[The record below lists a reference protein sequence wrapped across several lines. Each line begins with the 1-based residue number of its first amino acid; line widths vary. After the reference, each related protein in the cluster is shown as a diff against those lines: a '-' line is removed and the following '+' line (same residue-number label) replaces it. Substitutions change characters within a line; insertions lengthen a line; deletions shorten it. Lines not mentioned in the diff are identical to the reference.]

1 MVNKTI
7 TEMKKILMYFAIGVM
22 TMACQQNL
30 TDFQPEGDEV
40 FYAEIDN
47 NDQYRTILDENYNV
61 LWTEGDQI
69 SIFKKSAVNSKYEV
83 SSAAVGKTSG
93 RFTNVST
100 GNDDFTAGGELDQN
114 VAFYPY
120 QDQLS
125 VLKVNN
131 TAPTTRFEIQGVVLP
146 EVQEY
151 VPNSFA
157 PGAFP
162 MAAVSMNN
170 ELTFK
175 NICGGVKLQL
185 KGTQKVTSI
194 KLTGKNNEKLSG
206 LAVVTAY
213 ADDKTPAI
221 TMTSESKKTVSLNC
235 GAGVQLVDKTATE
248 FILSLPPV
256 LFEKGFTVVVSTA
269 DDKNYT
275 VETDKANTVLRSSL
289 LIMPVFTLGDVPG
302 DDTDDELV
310 VPVHSVSLNPYFNNL
325 FEGTTLQFEVSVSP
339 RDATDK
345 EVTWSSDDSS
355 VASVNQAGLVTA
367 ISPGKAKISATVG
380 GVSGTAYL
388 TVLKYDPI
396 DYIDEYGVNHG
407 KGTVIGAVIWA
418 PVNCGYHETDFK
430 YGKLYQWGRK
440 YGQGYDGPFFNYD
453 GSPSGTY
460 SDAVVPSIEEGMVS
474 ELSGNHKSKANVFYT
489 WVKEEEYNN
498 WVFPQIDTLWG
509 GNKHKE
515 NPRKTVYDPCPDGW
529 RVASSEEATKL
540 IKNHSPSMTY
550 SSGQAGLWFSGESAY
565 SSEVPQIFLP
575 AAGELY
581 KDGTAEYRGYMGQY
595 WTCTSY
601 NAPRSYRIGFN
612 SGVASIDSEFRAE
625 GMSVR
630 CVQDN
635 AQ

>member
-1 MVNKTI
+1 MVNKTR

-69 SIFKKSAVNSKYEV
+69 SIFKKSAINSKYEV

-131 TAPTTRFEIQGVVLP
+131 TAPTTRFEIQGVVLS

-151 VPNSFA
+151 VANSFA
-157 PGAFP
+157 VGTFP
-162 MAAVSMNN
+162 MVAVSLNN

-175 NICGGVKLQL
+175 NVCGGIKFQL
-185 KGTQKVTSI
+185 KGTQKVTTI
-194 KLTGKNNEKLSG
+194 RLEGKNNEKLSG
-206 LAVVTAY
+206 PAVVTAY
-213 ADDKTPAI
+213 ADDNSPAI
-221 TMTSESKKTVSLNC
+221 VMTSESKKSVTLDC
-235 GAGVQLVDKTATE
+235 GAGVQLNANDATE
-248 FILSLPPV
+248 FIISLPPV

-302 DDTDDELV
+302 DDADDELV
-310 VPVHSVSLNPYFNNL
+310 VPVSSVTLNYYGKEL
-325 FEGTTLQFEVSVSP
+325 FEGTTLQFEASVLP

-345 EVTWSSDDSS
+345 GVTWSSDDSS
-355 VASVNQAGLVTA
+355 VASVNQTGLVTA
-367 ISPGKAKISATVG
+367 ISPGIARISATAG
-380 GVSGTAYL
+380 GFSGSASV

-407 KGTVIGAVIWA
+407 KGTVIGTVIWA

-489 WVKEEEYNN
+489 WVKEEEYYN
-498 WVFPQIDTLWG
+498 WVVPQIDTLWG
-509 GNKHKE
+509 GNRYKE

-529 RVASSEEATKL
+529 RVASSGETWEL

-550 SSGQAGLWFSGESAY
+550 SSGQAGLWFSGESTY

-575 AAGELY
+575 AAGDLY
-581 KDGTAEYRGYMGQY
+581 IDGTAEYRGYMGQY
-595 WTCTSY
+595 WTCSSS
-601 NAPRSYRIGFN
+601 NAPRAVMIGFN
-612 SGVASIDSEFRAE
+612 SGVASQNSAFRAE